1 MVINDNVVFVKG
13 KQTDET
19 DFSDLKLIAEEIV
32 TVEKAKEIYS
42 KNINI
47 KIDLNNANLDIVK
60 ISKLAKDHRG
70 KCGLMFHTSGDNG
83 RMQRIIAHNIKVSSS
98 KSFLNEV
105 RGICGK
111 KNVWISE

>member
-1 MVINDNVVFVKG
+1 M
-13 KQTDET
+13 
-19 DFSDLKLIAEEIV
+19 
-32 TVEKAKEIYS
+32 
-42 KNINI
+42 
-47 KIDLNNANLDIVK
+47 
-60 ISKLAKDHRG
+60 AKDHRG

-111 KNVWISE
+111 KNVWISEWKNINIIAWTEKLEF